1 MVTLTAVA
9 EGLRADFPA
18 LADACLGAATPQIRN
33 AATLAGN
40 LCQRPRCWYF
50 RSAEFQCLKK
60 GGAECLAK
68 SGENEFHA
76 IFGNDTCAIVHP
88 SAAGV
93 ALVALNARIETLA
106 AGGGRTLAAAD
117 FFQRPEVDIFAE
129 NALKPGELVVEIHV
143 DRPQS
148 LRSAYRKIK
157 QKQAFDWPLADA
169 AVAWRDE
176 GGVAK
181 DVRIVIGSA
190 APVPWRAKAAEAL
203 VEGKKIDA
211 ALAAKAGEAA
221 LRGRD
226 AARQERLQAAD
237 GRRRRP
243 PDAPC
248 VGRASGRDG
257 GARMSAPTGLGGSD
271 AVALDPALRC
281 RHLRTK
287 TMFVATGD
295 WDEHAR
301 QHPST
306 SAAYWCLQVMGPVG
320 PDGQP
325 ACLDDCRA
333 GRACFEGED

>member
-1 MVTLTAVA
+1 MKSFERVQPRSWEDAAAQMAAAREKKISSEVKGAGTELLDRMKEYNLAPDLVIDLRRLTSHSSIRRNSSGGVSIGALVTLAAVA
-9 EGLRADFPA
+9 EGLKSELPA

-50 RSAEFQCLKK
+50 RSSEFQCLKK
-60 GGAECLAK
+60 GGVECLAK

-76 IFGNDTCAIVHP
+76 IFGNNTCAIVHP

-117 FFQRPEVDIFAE
+117 FFQRPEVDIFTE
-129 NALKPGELVVEIHV
+129 NSLKPGELVVEIHV
-143 DRPQS
+143 DRPKG

-176 GGVAK
+176 GGVAR

-203 VEGKKIDA
+203 VEGKTIDA
-211 ALAAKAGEAA
+211 PLAAKAGEAA
-221 LRGRD
+221 LDGATPLGKNAYKLPIVAAAVRRALLASAGLSVD
-226 AARQERLQAAD
+226 AEAE
-237 GRRRRP
+237 
-243 PDAPC
+243 
-248 VGRASGRDG
+248 S
-257 GARMSAPTGLGGSD
+257 
-271 AVALDPALRC
+271 
-281 RHLRTK
+281 
-287 TMFVATGD
+287 
-295 WDEHAR
+295 
-301 QHPST
+301 
-306 SAAYWCLQVMGPVG
+306 
-320 PDGQP
+320 
-325 ACLDDCRA
+325 
-333 GRACFEGED
+333 

>member
-1 MVTLTAVA
+1 MKSFERLQPKSWEEAAQLLATAKDKKISSEAKGAGTELLDRLKEYNLAPDQVVDLRRLAAHSSIQRKSSGAISIGALVTLATVA
-9 EGLRADFPA
+9 DALKTDFPA

-60 GGAECLAK
+60 GGVECLAK

-76 IFGNDTCAIVHP
+76 IFGNNTCAIVHP

-106 AGGGRTLAAAD
+106 SGGGRTLAASD
-117 FFQRPEVDIFAE
+117 FFQKPEVDVFTE
-129 NALKPGELVVEIHV
+129 NALKSGELIVEIHV
-143 DRPQS
+143 DRPQG

-169 AVAWRDE
+169 AVAWREE

-211 ALAAKAGEAA
+211 ALAAKAGAAA
-221 LRGRD
+221 LEGATPLGKNAYKLPIV
-226 AARQERLQAAD
+226 AAAVRRTLLASAGIAD
-237 GRRRRP
+237 GSEN
-243 PDAPC
+243 A
-248 VGRASGRDG
+248 
-257 GARMSAPTGLGGSD
+257 
-271 AVALDPALRC
+271 
-281 RHLRTK
+281 
-287 TMFVATGD
+287 
-295 WDEHAR
+295 
-301 QHPST
+301 
-306 SAAYWCLQVMGPVG
+306 
-320 PDGQP
+320 
-325 ACLDDCRA
+325 
-333 GRACFEGED
+333 

>member
-1 MVTLTAVA
+1 MKSFERVQPRSWEDAAAQMAAAREKKISSEVKGAGTELLDRMKEYNLAPDLVIDLRRLTSHSSIRRNSSGGVSIGALVTLAAVA
-9 EGLRADFPA
+9 EGLKSELPA

-50 RSAEFQCLKK
+50 RSSEFQCLKK
-60 GGAECLAK
+60 GGVECLAK

-76 IFGNDTCAIVHP
+76 IFGNNTCAIVHP

-117 FFQRPEVDIFAE
+117 FFQRPEVDIFTE
-129 NALKPGELVVEIHV
+129 NSLKQGELVVEIHV
-143 DRPQS
+143 DRPKG

-176 GGVAK
+176 GGVAR

-203 VEGKKIDA
+203 VEGKTIDA
-211 ALAAKAGEAA
+211 PLAAKAGEAA
-221 LRGRD
+221 LDGATPLGKNAYKLPIVAAAVRRALLASAGLSVD
-226 AARQERLQAAD
+226 AEAE
-237 GRRRRP
+237 
-243 PDAPC
+243 
-248 VGRASGRDG
+248 S
-257 GARMSAPTGLGGSD
+257 
-271 AVALDPALRC
+271 
-281 RHLRTK
+281 
-287 TMFVATGD
+287 
-295 WDEHAR
+295 
-301 QHPST
+301 
-306 SAAYWCLQVMGPVG
+306 
-320 PDGQP
+320 
-325 ACLDDCRA
+325 
-333 GRACFEGED
+333 